1 MNTPSRTSSWGGQLL
16 AFSGLDGATSFD
28 HGLAAR
34 TSLDLA
40 GLEIRLPERA
50 RLVFPNPVSV
60 NLAGDHFTW
69 TLPAGNVRGVFLD
82 AFHLLIE
89 GPCVVERLDEG
100 LSKVERGGKLLVGAT
115 PRFDA
120 DLISSEMEQAISARS
135 RWLAEK
141 SCPPHLSPSAQ
152 RTLAKVLCVMKT
164 QVCTPEG
171 RIAHR
176 WTTPDRWP
184 HRRMWLWDS
193 VFHAVGW
200 RHLDVALARDMIS
213 AVFDAQRADGFIPH
227 MMDPHQVSPMTQP
240 PVLALGV
247 ALVLEKEPCLDW
259 LAEVY
264 PKLCAYLRWDMAN
277 RDSDGGGLLE
287 WDIEGDPNCRS
298 GESGMDNSP
307 RFDSA
312 TRLDAVDFNSFLA
325 HECELLAEFARQ
337 LDRPADAAE
346 GVGQA
351 ARTNALIREKLW
363 SPAHRFFVDDD
374 VERGHP
380 SDILASSGFM
390 PLLSGAATPE
400 QAAALV
406 AHLHNPTTFGTA
418 FPIPSVAACH
428 ADRYVK
434 DMWRGPSWIN
444 MNWLTARG
452 LDRYGYRAEAEAL
465 RARTTAEIER
475 WCESHGSLFE
485 FYDDRGEVPPPLLMR
500 KGKCAPQEHP
510 IHQVFHDYGW
520 TCTLYADLVLG
531 AHAL

>member
-1 MNTPSRTSSWGGQLL
+1 ML

-40 GLEIRLPERA
+40 GIEIRRPERA

-60 NLAGDHFTW
+60 QLAGDHFTW
-69 TLPAGNVRGVFLD
+69 TLAAGCVRGVFLD
-82 AFHLLIE
+82 AYHLLVD
-89 GPCVVERLDEG
+89 GPCTVERLDEG
-100 LSKVERGGKLLVGAT
+100 LSKVERGGRLLIGAT
-115 PRFDA
+115 AHFNA
-120 DLISSEMEQAISARS
+120 DLISADVEQAIAARS

-141 SCPPHLSPSAQ
+141 SCPPHLPPSAQ
-152 RTLAKVLCVMKT
+152 RTLAKTLSVMKT

-171 RIAHR
+171 LICHR

-193 VFHAVGW
+193 VFHAIGW
-200 RHLDVALARDMIS
+200 RHLDVPLAREMIS
-213 AVFDAQRADGFIPH
+213 AVLDHQRADGFIPH
-227 MMDPHQVSPMTQP
+227 MMDPHKGSPMTQP

-247 ALVLEKEPCLDW
+247 ALVQEKEAAPDW

-264 PKLCAYLRWDMAN
+264 PKLEAYLRWDMAN

-312 TRLDAVDFNSFLA
+312 TRLDATDFNAFLA
-325 HECELLAEFARQ
+325 HECEWMAMFARQ
-337 LDRPADAAE
+337 LRRSSEAE
-346 GVGQA
+346 SWSAQA
-351 ARTNALIREKLW
+351 TRLNSLIREKLW
-363 SPAHRFFVDDD
+363 SPNHRFFMDYD

-380 SDILASSGFM
+380 SDILACSGFM
-390 PLLSGAATPE
+390 PLLSGAATRE

-406 AHLHNPTTFGTA
+406 GHLRNPATFGTA

-428 ADRYVK
+428 GDVYQK
-434 DMWRGPSWIN
+434 DMWRGPTWIN

-452 LDRYGYRAEAEAL
+452 LDRYGYGAEAAAL
-465 RARTTAEIER
+465 RERTRIEIER
-475 WCESHGSLFE
+475 QYEAHGSLFE
-485 FYDDRGEVPPPLLMR
+485 FYDDRGEVSPPLLMR
-500 KGKCAPQEHP
+500 KGKCAPQVDP
-510 IHQVFHDYGW
+510 THQVFHDYGW
-520 TCTLYADLVLG
+520 TCTLYADLVFSG
-531 AHAL
+531 GS